1 MDWTKVAKG
10 LEANWTI
17 ESDEVVGIREEETDG
32 RKGKEMGKK
41 IKDVSRHYPPPP
53 HHLEWGKLIR

>member
-1 MDWTKVAKG
+1 MAKG

-53 HHLEWGKLIR
+53 TTSNGVNS